1 MRAIGIAWAW
11 TWRAALM
18 VLFFPFAIIK
28 LIKKI

>member
-1 MRAIGIAWAW
+1 MHAIMVAWAW

-18 VLFFPFAIIK
+18 IIFFPFAIIK